1 MPKLIN
7 IGNGAFVNANKI
19 SAIISS
25 DADKVRKV
33 MLKHGCD
40 RTSAEVY
47 DVLHRLGRKPQ
58 ISAVGIIHYQQTAAF
73 VTKVGKPRNVC
84 HLAQII
90 GRGNIH
96 RQGRV
101 PVDGALPLRKR
112 KGEGK

>member
-25 DADKVRKV
+25 DADKIRRI

-47 DVLHRLGRKPQ
+47 DVTDDAETRSIILLNDES
-58 ISAVGIIHYQQTAAF
+58 IVVSSVSASEL
-73 VTKVGKPRNVC
+73 N
-84 HLAQII
+84 
-90 GRGNIH
+90 
-96 RQGRV
+96 
-101 PVDGALPLRKR
+101 KR
-112 KGEGK
+112 FYEDSE